1 MFDWLGTGGLA
12 IILFWAKNF
21 NNYVQPGE
29 QAPMTKRK
37 KEMIQDSYSVGQ
49 VEAIAIAE
57 ALIKISKPCALAIKD
72 ITKEINDRAGAGVK
86 VWETDLEIRKL
97 MEDQGLFTYEKRL
110 SLNGYPNYILM
121 NAQLHEELKG
131 KKPEEVSE
139 SIKAH
144 LVKVGKVLEGKM

>member
-1 MFDWLGTGGLA
+1 
-12 IILFWAKNF
+12 
-21 NNYVQPGE
+21 
-29 QAPMTKRK
+29 MTKRK

-144 LVKVGKVLEGKM
+144 